1 MMLYTIG
8 KGTGKISLEG
18 LLTVYHS
25 PSTKLIR
32 PWVLK
37 AVPPLVQKVMIVGS

>member
-1 MMLYTIG
+1 MLYTIG
-8 KGTGKISLEG
+8 KDTGKICLEG
-18 LLTVYHS
+18 LLTVSHS
-25 PSTKLIR
+25 PSTILIR